1 MVDETRGAVKI
12 GPEIRILIWELLAD
26 DKMGRC

>member
-1 MVDETRGAVKI
+1 MVVGTRGAVKV
-12 GPEIRILIWELLAD
+12 GPEIRISIWELLAD